1 MVTEPCC
8 CRAMDPDMAP
18 GGSTG
23 QDPIVPCGI
32 TSCSHQAV
40 PHSPQ
45 SQFCPFTG
53 PTSASLSLHF
63 STTYLLF
70 LVTPAVSE
78 CLGSSQ
84 ECCALLMHYGTRQGS
99 FWAWSAHWGHLRLP
113 PCPGLLVPDW
123 WLSRALSL
131 PRLHGSALLRFA
143 PHLGCVEWNH
153 F

>member
-1 MVTEPCC
+1 MTSTRPLVPACSTDSAWSPVAVRVMGTNTVLPGSLTHNINMVFSGNKGHRGRGHSSRT
-8 CRAMDPDMAP
+8 MDPDMAP

-53 PTSASLSLHF
+53 PTSSASLSLHF

-84 ECCALLMHYGTRQGS
+84 E
-99 FWAWSAHWGHLRLP
+99 WSQEF
-113 PCPGLLVPDW
+113 
-123 WLSRALSL
+123 
-131 PRLHGSALLRFA
+131 SALLVYHGARQ
-143 PHLGCVEWNH
+143 ESY
-153 F
+153 